1 MVQASVGNWSPYEE
15 LTDET
20 QHVFADGIEGLMG
33 VDYKPLAVAH
43 QVVAGMNYS
52 FFCNAQVTYPGAP
65 SYPAIVN
72 MYRNLD
78 GHVAITHIQRISQ
91 I

>member
-1 MVQASVGNWSPYEE
+1 MVQANVGSWSPFES
-15 LTDET
+15 LTAET
-20 QHVFADGIEGLMG
+20 KEVFAHGIEGLLG

-52 FFCNAQVTYPGAP
+52 FFCNAQVVYPGAP
-65 SYPAIVN
+65 SYPAIVD
-72 MYRNLD
+72 MYRNLE

-91 I
+91 